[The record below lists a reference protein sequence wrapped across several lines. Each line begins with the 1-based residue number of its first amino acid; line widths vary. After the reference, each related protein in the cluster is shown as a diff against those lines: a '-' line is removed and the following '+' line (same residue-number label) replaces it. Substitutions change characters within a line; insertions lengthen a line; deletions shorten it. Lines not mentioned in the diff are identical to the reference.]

1 MIGAAAFSREAIAV
15 RPPGWPGARG
25 GRRDRARGIN
35 GFVPRQEDLEKHPP
49 IPCWFCFRRLPVAK
63 IVADGII
70 LGRDAEHGGPERLF
84 ICPFCLKENLCEE
97 TLKGRWFAS
106 PRISVGILEVL
117 FSKLPGM
124 ASEEVIQAIS
134 WYRENEDRRRSFF
147 LRDGD
152 DRYVG
157 KNFLLSLWPWGS
169 EAGKGAR
176 PRMDRGRAA
185 KGKTGGG
192 TGASSRPAGDGSRG
206 GPGDT
211 KPPPRRPRPERPSVV
226 TPFEILGLPPGA
238 GPDQI
243 RKAFHR
249 LAVQYHPDK
258 VHHLGEEFRSMA
270 HVKFQELKRA
280 YDALMSRR
288 A

>member
-1 MIGAAAFSREAIAV
+1 M
-15 RPPGWPGARG
+15 
-25 GRRDRARGIN
+25 RRQDQIDR
-35 GFVPRQEDLEKHPP
+35 HPP
-49 IPCWFCFRRLPVAK
+49 IPCWFCFRKLSVAH
-63 IVADGII
+63 IVRDGII
-70 LGRDAEHGGPERLF
+70 LGRDAAHGGPERLF

-106 PRISVGILEVL
+106 PRISVGLLEVL

-134 WYRENEDRRRSFF
+134 WYREHEDRRRAFF

-157 KNFLLSLWPWGS
+157 KNFLLSLWPWGG
-169 EAGKGAR
+169 EPRGTPPRVEGKRAG
-176 PRMDRGRAA
+176 AA
-185 KGKTGGG
+185 SS
-192 TGASSRPAGDGSRG
+192 SSRPSASGERPRRG
-206 GPGDT
+206 PASGET
-211 KPPPRRPRPERPSVV
+211 PPRRPRADRPSVV
-226 TPFEILGLPPGA
+226 TPFEILGLTSGA
-238 GPDQI
+238 GPEEI

-249 LAVQYHPDK
+249 LAVRYHPDK